1 MNKTTLYHGFV
12 LGVVLLIGSMAMG
25 CASLRVPLSPS
36 QIAIPDEDHGLL
48 LGKIHLTRD
57 GKSPSEG
64 LSWPKEMKWWV
75 EDEATGTRLMI
86 GHLPVDGPFAVHLPV
101 GSYRVTDISLAGTRG
116 IWHTVLPTTFTIR
129 PRECTA
135 LGTLDLEMQ
144 TGFFTGWMARQV
156 SHEKGID
163 AEDMGETYGA
173 QGCPTQVAPLETSVK
188 SVVRK
193 QFPTRG
199 AGRF

>member
-1 MNKTTLYHGFV
+1 MKRNMRYRGSVMGVFV
-12 LGVVLLIGSMAMG
+12 LAVSVMLG
-25 CASLRVPLSPS
+25 CTSLRVPLSPS
-36 QIAIPDEDHGLL
+36 QIVIPDDDHGLL

-57 GKSPSEG
+57 GKSPAEG

-86 GHLPVDGPFAVHLPV
+86 GHLSLDGPFAVQLPV

-129 PRECTA
+129 PRECTT

-144 TGFFTGWMARQV
+144 TGFFTGWMTRQV
-156 SHEKGID
+156 SHENGVD
-163 AEDMGETYGA
+163 AEDLGETYGA
-173 QGCPTQVAPLETSVK
+173 QGCPTLAAPLETPVK

>member
-1 MNKTTLYHGFV
+1 MNRNTRYHGFV
-12 LGVVLLIGSMAMG
+12 IGLSIWAVSVMLG
-25 CASLRVPLSPS
+25 CAGLRVPLPTS

-86 GHLPVDGPFAVHLPV
+86 GHLPLDGPFAVQLPV

-116 IWHTVLPTTFTIR
+116 IWHTVLPTAFTIR
-129 PRECTA
+129 PRACTA

-144 TGFFTGWMARQV
+144 TGFFTGWMTRQV
-156 SHEKGID
+156 SHEKGIA

>member
-1 MNKTTLYHGFV
+1 MNKTTLYHSFV
-12 LGVVLLIGSMAMG
+12 VGVALLIGSMAVG

-86 GHLPVDGPFAVHLPV
+86 GHLPIDGPFAVQLPV

-116 IWHTVLPTTFTIR
+116 ILHTVLPTTFTIR

-144 TGFFTGWMARQV
+144 TGFFTGWMTRQV
-156 SHEKGID
+156 SHEKGIA

>member
-1 MNKTTLYHGFV
+1 MNRNTLYHGLGMVASV
-12 LGVVLLIGSMAMG
+12 LVVSMAVG
-25 CASLRVPLSPS
+25 CASLRVPLVPS
-36 QIAIPDEDHGLL
+36 HIAIPDEDHGLL

-64 LSWPKEMKWWV
+64 LGWPKEMKWWV

-86 GHLPVDGPFAVHLPV
+86 GHLPLDGPFAVQLPV

-116 IWHTVLPTTFTIR
+116 IWHTMLPTTFTIR

-144 TGFFTGWMARQV
+144 TGFFTGWMTRQV
-156 SHEKGID
+156 SHEKGI
-163 AEDMGETYGA
+163 AYGKMGEMYGA
-173 QGCPTQVAPLETSVK
+173 QGCPTLVAPLETPVK

-193 QFPTRG
+193 HFPTRG

>member
-1 MNKTTLYHGFV
+1 MNKTTLYHSFV
-12 LGVVLLIGSMAMG
+12 VGVALLIGSMAVG

-86 GHLPVDGPFAVHLPV
+86 GHLPIDGPFAVQLPV

-129 PRECTA
+129 PRECTT

-144 TGFFTGWMARQV
+144 TGFFTGWMTRQV
-156 SHEKGID
+156 SHENGGD
-163 AEDMGETYGA
+163 AEDLGETYGA
-173 QGCPTQVAPLETSVK
+173 QGCPTLVAPLETPVK

>member
-1 MNKTTLYHGFV
+1 MNKTTLYHSFV
-12 LGVVLLIGSMAMG
+12 VGVALLIGSMAVG

-64 LSWPKEMKWWV
+64 LNWPKEMKWWV

-86 GHLPVDGPFAVHLPV
+86 GHLPIDGPFAVQLPV

-116 IWHTVLPTTFTIR
+116 SWHTVLPTTFTIR

-144 TGFFTGWMARQV
+144 TGFFTGWMTRQV
-156 SHEKGID
+156 SHEKGIA

-188 SVVRK
+188 SVLRK

>member
-1 MNKTTLYHGFV
+1 MNRNRLYHSFV
-12 LGVVLLIGSMAMG
+12 MGISVLVVSVAVG

-36 QIAIPDEDHGLL
+36 HVAIPDEDHGLL

-64 LSWPKEMKWWV
+64 LSWPRDMKWWV

-86 GHLPVDGPFAVHLPV
+86 GHLPLDGSFAVRLPV
-101 GSYRVTDISLAGTRG
+101 GSYRVTDMSLAGTRG

-144 TGFFTGWMARQV
+144 TGFFTGWMTRRV
-156 SHEKGID
+156 SHEKGV
-163 AEDMGETYGA
+163 AHENMGEIYGA
-173 QGCPTQVAPLETSVK
+173 PGCPTLVAPLEISVK

-193 QFPTRG
+193 HFPTRG